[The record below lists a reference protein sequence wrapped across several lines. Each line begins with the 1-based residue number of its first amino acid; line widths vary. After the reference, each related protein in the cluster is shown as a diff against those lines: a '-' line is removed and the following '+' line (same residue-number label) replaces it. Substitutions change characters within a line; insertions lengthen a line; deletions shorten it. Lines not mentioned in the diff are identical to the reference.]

1 MIEKCLEMAA
11 QYDISVNKAIRGR
24 GAVILDTTKGLKKIY
39 EYSGTEGRLKYE
51 FELLNYLKDKGFEN
65 VDNIVKTSEGQLFAR
80 DEFET
85 MYVMKDWFAGKDCNA
100 KSEADV
106 LKGAEALAVL
116 HNITESVNQVAE
128 LAIDIEDPLTEYER
142 HNAELKRVK
151 NYIRGKKKK
160 AEFEYDILRHFD
172 EYYLYATEATNALKK
187 TAVSYLIDNAKKN
200 TTICHGN
207 YNYHNI
213 MFVCDKTAVTGFERS
228 GVGLPVKDL
237 YFYLRKIM
245 EKHDWNLKLGYNIL
259 ERYNKIHRISGEENE
274 ILRIM
279 VMYPEKFWKV
289 VNQYYNS
296 NKSWI
301 PDKNVEKL
309 NAVYKGQVKKEE
321 FISKMWAL

>member
-24 GAVILDTTKGLKKIY
+24 GAVILDTNEGLKKIY

-51 FELLNYLKDKGFEN
+51 FELLNYIKSKGFDN
-65 VDNIVKTSEGQLFAR
+65 VDNIVKTGEGELFAR

-85 MYVMKDWFAGKDCNA
+85 MYVMKDWFSGKDCN
-100 KSEADV
+100 SRGEADV

-116 HNITESVNQVAE
+116 HNIMESVREVAE
-128 LAIDIEDPLTEYER
+128 LAVELEDPLSEYER

-172 EYYLYATEATNALKK
+172 EYYSYATEATISLEK
-187 TAVSYLIDNAKKN
+187 TAVKKLVSQAKNN
-200 TTICHGN
+200 TTVCHGN

-213 MFVCDKTAVTGFERS
+213 MFVGERTAVTGFERS
-228 GVGLPVKDL
+228 GVGLQVKDL
-237 YFYLRKIM
+237 YFYLRKVM

-259 ERYNKIHRISGEENE
+259 ERYGKLHTISKDENE

-289 VNQYYNS
+289 VNQYYNG

-309 NAVYKGQVKKEE
+309 NGVYKGQVKKEE
-321 FISKMWAL
+321 FISKMWTL